1 MWHNLSRWRG
11 VVLITLALVA
21 TLWLAGND
29 RLTLYIHPRYVVF
42 TVVMAVIALVL
53 VVASTLLRPGHS
65 HDDDEPPRRSRTI
78 ASVVAGVLAIA
89 VALAMIIIPPATLT
103 SATVAQREI
112 NSSGVGV
119 EVQSVADAEGSTDA
133 AFAAFTVLDWA
144 SLLRQT
150 TDTTFYA
157 SKPVDVVGF
166 ITEDAADPDNV
177 FYASRFIITC
187 CAVDAQPVGV
197 PVYLPGWKDQFELDE
212 WVAVTGEFATN
223 PSQSSEQPIA
233 LVPDEVAPTGEPA
246 EPYLF

>member
-1 MWHNLSRWRG
+1 MWHNLNRWRG

-21 TLWLAGND
+21 TLWLASTD

-42 TVVMAVIALVL
+42 TVLMAVIALALVL
-53 VVASTLLRPGHS
+53 ASTLLRPGHT
-65 HDDDEPPRRSRTI
+65 HNDEPANRSRTI
-78 ASVVAGVLAIA
+78 ASAVAGALAVV
-89 VALAMIIIPPATLT
+89 VALAMIVIPPATLT
-103 SATVAQREI
+103 SATVGQREI
-112 NSSGVGV
+112 NSSGVGE
-119 EVQSVADAEGSTDA
+119 EVQSVADAENSSDA
-133 AFAAFTVLDWA
+133 AFASFTVLDWA

-157 SKPVDVVGF
+157 AKPVNIVGF
-166 ITEDAADPDNV
+166 ITEDAADPENV

-197 PVYLPGWKDQFELDE
+197 PVYFPGWKDEFALDE
-212 WVAVTGEFATN
+212 WVTVTGEFETN